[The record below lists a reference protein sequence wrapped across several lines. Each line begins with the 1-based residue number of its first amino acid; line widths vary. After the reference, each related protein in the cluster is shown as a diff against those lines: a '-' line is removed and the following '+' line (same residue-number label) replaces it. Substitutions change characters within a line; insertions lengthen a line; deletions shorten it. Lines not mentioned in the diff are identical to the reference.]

1 MPSGIFSLIFFLAA
15 ITKFTPDIPL
25 TSLLLMCFS
34 HIRKLQLSLSS
45 SSGQRP
51 SYSPSF
57 ISHTWVYMKEQ
68 VLYFDL
74 HHITRLQLL
83 FTVLDFFFWFWWNS
97 LYPSYLPQRMTRTP
111 GWNRRK
117 SIWRHLRAVSAS
129 RTCLTKS
136 SENRDYSEASAKFCV
151 IIPHIGWSV
160 NYIMQTSKQRSR
172 ELGDKRLRSSL
183 ELSLVVGSRW
193 TSELGN
199 YKDLMTQDFQGKKN
213 VEEWV
218 WYSALLFPTKACV
231 CSYKV
236 MGWEAGS

>member
-1 MPSGIFSLIFFLAA
+1 MISGFISLHCTSSLNSRFIQQNAFWNLLIFFLAA

-34 HIRKLQLSLSS
+34 HICKLQLSPSS

-74 HHITRLQLL
+74 HRITRLQLL
-83 FTVLDFFFWFWWNS
+83 FTVLDFCFWFWWNS

-111 GWNRRK
+111 GWNSRK
-117 SIWRHLRAVSAS
+117 SIWRHLRVVSAS

-136 SENRDYSEASAKFCV
+136 SENRLFWGKCKILCYHSSYWLIRKLHNANIKAAK
-151 IIPHIGWSV
+151 
-160 NYIMQTSKQRSR
+160 
-172 ELGDKRLRSSL
+172 
-183 ELSLVVGSRW
+183 
-193 TSELGN
+193 
-199 YKDLMTQDFQGKKN
+199 QG
-213 VEEWV
+213 
-218 WYSALLFPTKACV
+218 
-231 CSYKV
+231 
-236 MGWEAGS
+236 AGR